1 MSDLHRPVSIITTVQ
16 SKLIPWADTRQRWV
30 ERERMQNPD
39 GEATRWE
46 ENSSKMDVRDKAVRT
61 GVVSYTLASC
71 GGSI

>member
-1 MSDLHRPVSIITTVQ
+1 
-16 SKLIPWADTRQRWV
+16 
-30 ERERMQNPD
+30 MQNPD